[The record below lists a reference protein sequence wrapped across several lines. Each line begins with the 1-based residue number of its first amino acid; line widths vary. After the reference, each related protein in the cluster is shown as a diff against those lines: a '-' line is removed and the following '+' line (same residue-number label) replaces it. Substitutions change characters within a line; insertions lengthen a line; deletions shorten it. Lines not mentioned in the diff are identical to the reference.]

1 MLKVC
6 RIGVCNNSLLPAAWA
21 TSVMWRIGNRFRAS
35 LWQDKWAQ
43 TGNMNISPFLP
54 TIGKRLA
61 QRYALGLTCQLFDI
75 CSIYRFSSHLQPS
88 PVCSD
93 YRKAGLYGKHQQMPL
108 SSGSWLAL
116 ASGAPVKRSG
126 SGKRM
131 KEWNFSPALPAHS
144 SVSRGCSSPGC
155 RLLGSQLSGGSLSYH
170 STFRLRPEG
179 GKTLSLVL
187 TSGCFSI
194 SPWFCLALLPS
205 F

>member
-144 SVSRGCSSPGC
+144 SVSRGCSSPGVPSCGPSSLEALAVITPLSASDLKVVKPC
-155 RLLGSQLSGGSLSYH
+155 RWCSPQDVSASPLG
-170 STFRLRPEG
+170 F
-179 GKTLSLVL
+179 
-187 TSGCFSI
+187 
-194 SPWFCLALLPS
+194 A
-205 F
+205 